1 MHVLVCD
8 DDKSTRFVIRR
19 LLTQKLN
26 CEVTECGDGVEA
38 LERLA
43 AGNIELLI
51 LDVSMP
57 TLDGVDVLEA
67 IRRSPQHAQL
77 PVIMLSHERREE
89 VVRKLIQL
97 GILGY
102 VVKPPRPEAL
112 VGLVERAR
120 QGRKPKREHVGLK
133 PREIRLDPQT
143 PALVVDGNP
152 EYRAF
157 FAAHADGYGRVIP
170 AESGLSALAIF
181 KRDAPRLVFIGGD
194 LGVVGGELLV
204 RKLREMNGD
213 EPLRLVTLR
222 DDGQGAAAI
231 AGTDAEMPRTLSV
244 SDHKEALLQFVRLR
258 GPVDDLCA
266 VAGDLADALHGA
278 SLQVFGMML
287 DSEVQQSTET
297 LATADVCG
305 TVDVTVQNQF
315 VVSVELYLSA
325 DDAKVLT
332 ARMRSLELSAV
343 TEEHVTSAVSEAIN
357 LVGGRI
363 QSGLVSRQLE
373 GVRSSPQAR
382 HQASM
387 PIDAPAEGAG
397 LHLSFSAGATSASFT
412 VLARVQKRG
421 ESSVEASA
429 KPSTDASAEASANA
443 A

>member
-51 LDVSMP
+51 LDVTMP
-57 TLDGVDVLEA
+57 TLDGADVLEA

-112 VGLVERAR
+112 IGLVERAR
-120 QGRKPKREHVGLK
+120 QARKPKPAPMALK
-133 PREIRLDPQT
+133 PKEIRLDPQT

-157 FAAHADGYGRVIP
+157 FAAHAEGYGRVIP

-181 KRDAPRLVFIGGD
+181 KREAPRLVFIGGD

-213 EPLRLVTLR
+213 EPLRIVTLR
-222 DDGQGAAAI
+222 DDDVGAPAI
-231 AGTDAEMPRTLSV
+231 AGTEATMPRTLSV
-244 SDHKEALLQFVRLR
+244 DAHKEALLHFVRMR

-266 VAGDLADALHGA
+266 IAGDFADALHGA
-278 SLQVFGMML
+278 STQVFSMML
-287 DSEVQQSTET
+287 DAEVQQSAEMP
-297 LATADVCG
+297 ATADVCG

-315 VVSVELYLSA
+315 VISLEMYLSA
-325 DDAKVLT
+325 DDAKALT
-332 ARMRSLELSAV
+332 ARMRSLEIGAV
-343 TEEHVTSAVSEAIN
+343 TEEQVTTAVSEVIN

-363 QSGLVSRQLE
+363 QSGLVSRQVE

-382 HQASM
+382 HQAAM
-387 PIDAPAEGAG
+387 PIDAPVDGAG
-397 LHLSFSAGATSASFT
+397 LHLSFSAAATTASFT

-421 ESSVEASA
+421 EQ
-429 KPSTDASAEASANA
+429 SAEASANA